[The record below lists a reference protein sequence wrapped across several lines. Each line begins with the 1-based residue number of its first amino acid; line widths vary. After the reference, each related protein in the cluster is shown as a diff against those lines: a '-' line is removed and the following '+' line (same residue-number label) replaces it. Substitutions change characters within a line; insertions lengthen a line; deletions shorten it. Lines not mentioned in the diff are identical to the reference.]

1 MKQTTKLA
9 LAAFLNS
16 SAGLLSALAADLSGA
31 TPAPADPVEAP
42 AATAE
47 APAEEKKTRTKK
59 AVVEKPTEPVVE
71 KDAEEPAAE
80 EKPATTGKT
89 YEDMKAVI
97 EPLVKAGQGA
107 AVKAVIA
114 KHSPTGKLVDMD
126 PAKYADFE
134 ADIDALS
141 Y

>member
-16 SAGLLSALAADLSGA
+16 SAGLLSALAADLSGV
-31 TPAPADPVEAP
+31 TPAPAVTEEPTP
-42 AATAE
+42 AE
-47 APAEEKKTRTKK
+47 APAEEKKPRAKK
-59 AVVEKPTEPVVE
+59 AVVEKPAEPVVE

-80 EKPATTGKT
+80 EKPVTIGKT
-89 YEDMKAVI
+89 YDDMKAVI
-97 EPLVKAGQGA
+97 EPLVKADQGA